1 MECELCAYY
10 AYDEDYEDYVCTV
23 NMDEDDMWRIME
35 SKRKECP
42 YFTLGDEYR
51 IARKQ

>member
-35 SKRKECP
+35 SKCKECP